1 MPLVGDGPAQRGLKS
16 ANAQSGLHSRRPDE
30 SRLRPST
37 AQPMPESPQQRRVFI
52 LQVALITAII
62 FVIVALS
69 RHGVTKR
76 PMLANTLRNPAM
88 FLPK

>member
-1 MPLVGDGPAQRGLKS
+1 
-16 ANAQSGLHSRRPDE
+16 
-30 SRLRPST
+30 
-37 AQPMPESPQQRRVFI
+37 MPESPQQRRVFI